1 MGLNKHFD
9 YTDNYSKIVRT
20 THPINAGELADK
32 FFCDVPWITSLMKF
46 RNAIVKPFGLKGDG
60 KISDLIKIESENR
73 ATLSKIDKHLDFYV
87 TLMTENIG
95 NGNQRISVSTKVCL
109 HNGMGKFY
117 FAIIKPFHRLI
128 CKSLLKRVGKNL
140 ELS

>member
-9 YTDNYSKIVRT
+9 YTDDYSEVAHT
-20 THPINAGELADK
+20 TRLISAKELADR
-32 FFCDVPWITSLMKF
+32 FFCAPQWIIALMKF
-46 RNAIVKPFGLKGDG
+46 RNAIVRPFGLKGE
-60 KISDLIKIESENR
+60 KTLSDFVKIESENR
-73 ATLSKIDKHLDFYV
+73 ATLSKIDKHLDCNV

-109 HNGMGKFY
+109 HNGIGKFY

-128 CKSLLKRVGKNL
+128 YKTLLKRVRKNL
-140 ELS
+140 ELQ